1 MTINHLR
8 KKQPALVRASLIE
21 CTRTLAARNGLST
34 ASVQAICD
42 MAGVTKGAFF
52 HHFQG
57 KDALLNC
64 VFEQMVNEFSAE
76 ITQRMDVDPSDIGAF
91 TRAYLEMGAATIDN
105 PDMVTLWKSA
115 LADEHICEKWREW
128 YLGILNEPGCLED
141 LPEFAVVR
149 MAADGL
155 CLGVSMQIY
164 PGDLNDAL
172 HVLRTLSAAPA
183 EK

>member
-52 HHFQG
+52 HHFPG

-76 ITQRMDVDPSDIGAF
+76 ITQRMGVDPSDTGAF
-91 TRAYLEMGAATIDN
+91 TRAYLEMGIATIDS

-115 LADEHICEKWREW
+115 MADEHICEKWREW
-128 YLGILNEPGCLED
+128 YLGILTERGCLED
-141 LPEFAVVR
+141 RPEFIVVR

-155 CLGVSMQIY
+155 CLGVSMQIF
-164 PGDLNDAL
+164 PHDPEG
-172 HVLRTLSAAPA
+172 VISILRTLASAPT

>member
-21 CTRTLAARNGLST
+21 CTRALAACNGLST

-52 HHFQG
+52 HHFPS

-64 VFEQMVNEFSAE
+64 VFEQMVNDFSAE
-76 ITQRMDVDPSDIGAF
+76 ITQRIDMDPTDFGAF

-105 PDMVTLWKSA
+105 PDMLTLWKSA
-115 LADEHICEKWREW
+115 MADEHICDKWREW
-128 YLGILNEPGCLED
+128 YLGILTERGRLED
-141 LPEFAVVR
+141 SPEFTVVR

-155 CLGVSMQIY
+155 CLGVSMQIV
-164 PGDLNDAL
+164 PHDHEG
-172 HVLRTLSAAPA
+172 VMRILRTLASAP
-183 EK
+183 ENK